1 MKAALENQ
9 NDEIDLTESITEV
22 WAMYFYKEDLINI
35 IVPDKPDPTAAK
47 VLQETLGGRFGEMRT
62 MMQFFFQSSNFRG
75 KQKQYQDLI
84 RGIFLEEIAHVELV
98 QTTINQ
104 LLNGSGEEGV
114 GDDATNGAPLYEP
127 VMHANPHHYIMG
139 AQSSLPVDAAGN
151 PWNGNY
157 VYSHGNL
164 VADLLNNVMLE
175 STGVLQ
181 KTRIYEMS
189 TNKTLRETLG
199 FLIVRDNAHQNAFA
213 KALETLGVNW
223 GEIFPVPN
231 YDINKYPEC
240 KKYVDMGFHEAQF
253 NFRLDETRIGE
264 IFQGQ
269 SPSRASGELKVVPP
283 PKGYPV
289 PVLPEMP
296 NEHSPGTQDLN
307 A

>member
-1 MKAALENQ
+1 
-9 NDEIDLTESITEV
+9 
-22 WAMYFYKEDLINI
+22 MYFYKEDLINL
-35 IVPDKPDPTAAK
+35 IVPDKPDPSAAK

-75 KQKQYQDLI
+75 NQKQYRDLI
-84 RGIFLEEIAHVELV
+84 RGVFLEEISHVELV

-104 LLNGSGEEGV
+104 LLNGSGEEAV
-114 GDDATNGAPLYEP
+114 GAEGSNDAPLEEAIK
-127 VMHANPHHYIMG
+127 HANPHHFIMA

-164 VADLLNNVMLE
+164 ISDLLDNLVLE

-181 KTRIYEMS
+181 KSRIYEMS
-189 TNKTLRETLG
+189 SNKTFRETLA

-213 KALETLGVNW
+213 KALETLGVDW
-223 GEIFPVPN
+223 GKLFPVPN

-240 KKYVDMGFHEAQF
+240 RKYVEMGFHNAQF

-264 IFQGQ
+264 IFQGTT
-269 SPSRASGELKVVPP
+269 PSRNGGDLSIIEP

-289 PVLPEMP
+289 PELPVMP
-296 NEHSPGTQDLN
+296 NEHSPGLYDLN
-307 A
+307 N

>member
-1 MKAALENQ
+1 
-9 NDEIDLTESITEV
+9 
-22 WAMYFYKEDLINI
+22 MYFYKEDLINI
-35 IVPDKPDPTAAK
+35 IVPDKPDPAAAK

-75 KQKQYQDLI
+75 PAKQYRDLI
-84 RGIFLEEIAHVELV
+84 RGIFLEEISHVELV

-104 LLNGSGEEGV
+104 LLNGTGEEVV
-114 GDDATNGAPLYEP
+114 GNASPDGAPLDEAARD
-127 VMHANPHHYIMG
+127 ANPHHFIMG
-139 AQSSLPVDAAGN
+139 AQSSLPVDAYGN

-164 VADLLNNVMLE
+164 ISDLLDNVVLE

-189 TNKTLRETLG
+189 SNKTFRETLA

-223 GEIFPVPN
+223 GKIFPVPN

-240 KKYVDMGFHEAQF
+240 RKYVEMGYHNAQF

-264 IFQGQ
+264 IFQGE
-269 SPSRASGELKVVPP
+269 SPSRDSGQLNVVAPP
-283 PKGYPV
+283 QGFPV

-296 NEHSPGTQDLN
+296 NEHSPGLSDLN